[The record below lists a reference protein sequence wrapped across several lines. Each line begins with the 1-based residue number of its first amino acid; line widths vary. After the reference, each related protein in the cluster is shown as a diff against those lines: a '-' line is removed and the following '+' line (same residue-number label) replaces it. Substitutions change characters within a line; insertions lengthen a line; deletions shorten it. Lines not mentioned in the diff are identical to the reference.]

1 MIKLKERLSRVFSEV
16 PEGSVVADIGAD
28 HGKLSASL
36 IETKRASRVIAVDI
50 SADSLSKTEELSKKL
65 GIEID
70 ARVGDGLTAISK
82 EDGVD
87 VVVIAGMGG
96 YEIMKILSSAK
107 ITFDRYILLPHQNA
121 KELRQFVKD
130 KFFIEKDYVVK
141 ENGKYYSLIVLTKG
155 TSDLTE
161 TDVELGKDLT
171 SVLAVE
177 MLTERLKKYK
187 KYIKNVQNIEE
198 KEEMQSKSAMIER
211 VLICQKQ

>member
-36 IETKRASRVIAVDI
+36 IETKRATRVIAVDI

-198 KEEMQSKSAMIER
+198 KEEMQSKIAMIER